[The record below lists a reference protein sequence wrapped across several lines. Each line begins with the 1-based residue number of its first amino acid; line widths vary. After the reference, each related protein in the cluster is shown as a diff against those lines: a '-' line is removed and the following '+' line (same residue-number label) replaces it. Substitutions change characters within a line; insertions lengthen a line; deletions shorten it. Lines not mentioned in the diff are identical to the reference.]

1 MSSGIRQRTVG
12 FLNIYSTHWRKIM
25 GEDIAVDV
33 APSLEPSKSLF
44 VVRVPTP
51 NPITQ
56 VGLAALLYFL
66 RGGDQ

>member
-1 MSSGIRQRTVG
+1 
-12 FLNIYSTHWRKIM
+12 M

-51 NPITQ
+51 NLIMQ
-56 VGLAALLYFL
+56 LGLAALLSFS